1 MFNGVFG
8 LKQEKLSF
16 PPVRRV
22 RDMKS
27 ENWDGLSWRYRRST
41 IVADVQGGLV
51 FHFVQSAKHLSPLK
65 LGDNESSSTW
75 KYLPLIQV
83 YTRDNK
89 KHEFAMVCY

>member
-27 ENWDGLSWRYRRST
+27 ENWEGLSWRYRRST

-51 FHFVQSAKHLSPLK
+51 FALCSKRLA
-65 LGDNESSSTW
+65 
-75 KYLPLIQV
+75 LITV
-83 YTRDNK
+83 KTRRQ
-89 KHEFAMVCY
+89 